1 VTEPKDGSKTS
12 IQKLGEAL
20 KRSPVYSMGVYANI
34 VQKEAPKGFC
44 LIYKRLCLN
53 VPETRQRALGICGYT
68 LEKKYHFGNIRRRD
82 DPRRWKQSHFL
93 KNRYAARPNKIK
105 EKIFRKL
112 AVERPSSRCAP
123 I

>member
-1 VTEPKDGSKTS
+1 MGQKPHIK
-12 IQKLGEAL
+12 KLGEVL
-20 KRSPVYSMGVYANI
+20 KRSPVHSMGVYANI

-44 LIYKRLCLN
+44 RIYQRLCLSM
-53 VPETRQRALGICGYT
+53 PETRPGALGICGYT
-68 LEKKYHFGNIRRRD
+68 LEKKYHFGNIGHRD